1 MKFFQPS
8 RDVPPNALLLLRII
22 DVCDNSGLAKLLR
35 KARNM
40 VSPLPILFVTC
51 TRMIEMQLLDILEGH
66 IRKCRQI
73 GVRDMN
79 VLDA

>member
-1 MKFFQPS
+1 
-8 RDVPPNALLLLRII
+8 
-22 DVCDNSGLAKLLR
+22 
-35 KARNM
+35 M